1 MIRSYE
7 RLYLVNNLIKKFN
20 LKDVLTLEIDNLIY
34 NNPYSLLDNFR
45 KSGDYTAMISSEYHY
60 CIGYMYVKNGLDKI
74 INFMNEFIVNINYR
88 HQYHSITEMKA
99 LYAYNK
105 IYKDLYLLPVFFNRQ
120 DIHIECHLNYN
131 KFNDTIFD
139 GAGHGIKLIGR
150 DRYHENPL
158 SWLFINELDNT
169 IKYKWEKNNNGLL
182 VPYLLDTINNLHIHC
197 KDLDKGFSKPLE

>member
-1 MIRSYE
+1 MSYINGE
-7 RLYLVNNLIKKFN
+7 KIQSETNLFITTQYN
-20 LKDVLTLEIDNLIY
+20 LNY
-34 NNPYSLLDNFR
+34 NPNI
-45 KSGDYTAMISSEYHY
+45 T
-60 CIGYMYVKNGLDKI
+60 
-74 INFMNEFIVNINYR
+74 IN
-88 HQYHSITEMKA
+88 HSKA
-99 LYAYNK
+99 LD
-105 IYKDLYLLPVFFNRQ
+105 INRQ